1 MEQEPNEKKQSKKIS
16 LSVYIS
22 SLVIVLIIG
31 VIGTLSFS
39 RLLETTPESAGQD
52 ATTVSETD
60 NTVQNSEL
68 EQVDELYSVLLTNYF
83 EEIDPEVLV
92 EGALEGMA
100 GAVEDPYTEYLDVSQ
115 STSLQE
121 TTQGEFE
128 GIGAE
133 VMKEGDYVRIV
144 SPITGSPAEEVGLQ
158 ANDLIV
164 EINDEPVADLSLQEA
179 VSLIRG
185 PKDTEVNLLLQRDGE
200 EFTVSITR
208 DAIPVESV
216 LYELD
221 ENDPSIGYVQITSFN
236 RPTYDELITAIQE
249 LQDQGAEKFVFDVRG
264 NPGGLLDIALKMSN
278 IFVEDG
284 QPLMQ
289 SQNRGEEPLVYTADS
304 EQFGSFKFEGE
315 AVLLINEGSA
325 SASEILAGAMSE
337 SADIPL
343 IGQTTFGKGTIQ
355 NVAPLSGDGE
365 VKYTT
370 GKWLT
375 ADGEW
380 INEKG
385 ISPDIEVEMPEYQD
399 LLIINSE
406 ETYQSGDTSD
416 EVKNLNAVLAA
427 LEYDVDSSSNVFNE
441 QTQTAVEAFQAE
453 NDIPSDGVVTGE
465 TSTALTEALR
475 TKIEEND
482 LQYNEAVK
490 YLQSQ

>member
-39 RLLETTPESAGQD
+39 RLLEATPESSGEVANP
-52 ATTVSETD
+52 VSETE
-60 NTVQNSEL
+60 NTVQDSEL
-68 EQVDELYSVLLTNYF
+68 EQVDELYSVLLANYF

-144 SPITGSPAEEVGLQ
+144 SPINGSPAEEAGLQ

-221 ENDPSIGYVQITSFN
+221 DNDPSIGYVQITSFN
-236 RPTYDELITAIQE
+236 RPTYDELVTAIQE
-249 LQDQGAEKFVFDVRG
+249 LQEQGAQKFVFDVRG
-264 NPGGLLDIALKMSN
+264 NPGGLLDVALQMSN

-289 SQNRGEEPLVYTADS
+289 SQNRGEEPVVYTADS

-337 SADIPL
+337 SAGIPL
-343 IGQTTFGKGTIQ
+343 IGHTTFGKGTIQ

-385 ISPDIEVEMPEYQD
+385 ISPDIEVEMPEYQN
-399 LLIINSE
+399 LLVINSDE
-406 ETYQSGDTSD
+406 KYQSGDTSD

-427 LEYDVDSSSNVFNE
+427 LEYEVDSSNTVFNE
-441 QTQTAVEAFQAE
+441 QTQNAVEAFQSE
-453 NDIPSDGVVTGE
+453 NDISSDGVVTGA
-465 TSTALTEALR
+465 TSNALMEALR
-475 TKIEEND
+475 AKIEEND
-482 LQYNEAVK
+482 LQYNEAIK
-490 YLQSQ
+490 YLESQ

>member
-31 VIGTLSFS
+31 IIGTLSFS
-39 RLLETTPESAGQD
+39 RLLETTPESAEQD
-52 ATTVSETD
+52 ASTVSETE

-68 EQVDELYSVLLTNYF
+68 EQVDELYSVLLANYF

-144 SPITGSPAEEVGLQ
+144 SPITGSPAEEAGLQ

-185 PKDTEVNLLLQRDGE
+185 PKDTEVKLLLQRDGE

-221 ENDPSIGYVQITSFN
+221 ENDPSIGYVQVTSFN
-236 RPTYDELITAIQE
+236 RPTYDELVTAIQE
-249 LQDQGAEKFVFDVRG
+249 LQEQGAEKFVFDVRG
-264 NPGGLLDIALKMSN
+264 NPGGLLDVALKMSN

-289 SQNRGEEPLVYTADS
+289 SQNRGEEPVVYTADS
-304 EQFGSFKFEGE
+304 EQFGSFKFDGE

-385 ISPDIEVEMPEYQD
+385 ISPDVEVEMPEYQN
-399 LLIINSE
+399 LLVINSE
-406 ETYQSGDTSD
+406 EKYQAGDTSD

-427 LEYDVDSSSNVFNE
+427 LEYNVDSSSNVFNE
-441 QTQTAVEAFQAE
+441 QTQSAVEAFQSE
-453 NDIPSDGVVTGE
+453 NDISSDGVVTGA
-465 TSTALTEALR
+465 TSNALTEALR
-475 TKIEEND
+475 AKIEEND